1 MRIDGSDIEIDWEQ
15 ARLNGFNY
23 CFHLETGGT
32 LCGRADRWI
41 GHHETMSPV
50 YHPFVKIGTVFAD
63 LEAARWTRDQ
73 IAKHAIQLEKQL
85 KAAMGGESTSASP
98 RTPSTAG

>member
-1 MRIDGSDIEIDWEQ
+1 MRIDGSDVEVDWEQ
-15 ARLNGFNY
+15 ARLNGGNY

-32 LCGRADRWI
+32 LCGRADHWI
-41 GHHETMSPV
+41 GHHETMSTV

-73 IAKHAIQLEKQL
+73 IAKHAIRLESKL
-85 KAAMGGESTSASP
+85 KEPRSDESK
-98 RTPSTAG
+98 